1 MYTGGYAEGDIQ
13 RGMYREGYT
22 EGVLQRGGI
31 QEGGMQGR
39 RSRGGGGG
47 DGQGNKSYNLSQC
60 CCFYTLQ
67 HNVSA
72 KTILCEGQVPAI
84 TP

>member
-1 MYTGGYAEGDIQ
+1 MYTGGCAEGDIQ

-22 EGVLQRGGI
+22 EGCYRGGYTGWGYAG
-31 QEGGMQGR
+31 EEEEETD
-39 RSRGGGGG
+39 RGISHTTSH
-47 DGQGNKSYNLSQC
+47 NVVV
-60 CCFYTLQ
+60 FYTLQ